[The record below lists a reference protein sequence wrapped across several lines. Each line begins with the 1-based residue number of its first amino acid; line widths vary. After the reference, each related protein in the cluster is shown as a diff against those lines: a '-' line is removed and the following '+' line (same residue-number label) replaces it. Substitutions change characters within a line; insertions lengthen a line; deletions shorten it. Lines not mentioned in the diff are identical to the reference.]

1 MLFEPKKLFFD
12 EILPFFFSA
21 SSDNAIGCNMETIQ
35 SWCYCYSSKNLL
47 PIYVK
52 MQIVHLRMLLIGS
65 YRIGYNPNIL
75 WEKNKL
81 LRFFFSLWKHR
92 TKICFKL
99 SKRDCIEYFNSNL
112 RFLYLGQHE
121 FNKHLMRLVTV
132 SFGKFT

>member
-12 EILPFFFSA
+12 EILPFFFFCQFRQCHRLQYGNNTIMVLLLFKQKSVADICENANSA
-21 SSDNAIGCNMETIQ
+21 FENAVDRLLPDRIQ
-35 SWCYCYSSKNLL
+35 SQHSLRK
-47 PIYVK
+47 K
-52 MQIVHLRMLLIGS
+52 QIIAL
-65 YRIGYNPNIL
+65 
-75 WEKNKL
+75 
-81 LRFFFSLWKHR
+81 FFSLWKHR